1 MHNTKSNKELVK
13 AGHAFAANLS
23 ADTGLMDMAK
33 MVTDLATRLDVANAR
48 ANVMAGEVLRF
59 NALIPGVIEVLQASG
74 DHTICLIAD
83 LNEAMITPTSDQ
95 WIKELN
101 AQAVG
106 QTHKYVQLRANHQQ
120 PGVSHCLN
128 LISQLEMDLLRD
140 KQTTIGSAA

>member
-59 NALIPGVIEVLQASG
+59 NALIPGVIEVLQSAG

-83 LNEAMITPTSDQ
+83 LNEAMLTPTTDK
-95 WIKELN
+95 WIKELH
-101 AQAVG
+101 AQAIG
-106 QTHKYVQLRANHQQ
+106 QTHKYVQLRAIHQQ
-120 PGVSHCLN
+120 AGVSHCLSVF
-128 LISQLEMDLLRD
+128 SQVEMERLRD
-140 KQTTIGSAA
+140 MRSTIGSAA